1 MTEGVARTGVVG
13 VPANGDGP
21 VVYVTSTPAGVWE
34 AAPGEEP
41 AQKIDA
47 VPGNHSPSFAP
58 DLSVVVPGG
67 RTLVSAAL
75 SRLAC
80 GGATV

>member
-1 MTEGVARTGVVG
+1 M
-13 VPANGDGP
+13 
-21 VVYVTSTPAGVWE
+21 WE
-34 AAPGEEP
+34 AAPGEEL

-47 VPGNHSPSFAP
+47 VPGNHSPLFAP
-58 DLSVVVPGG
+58 DLSVVVPGV

-75 SRLAC
+75 SRLTGG